1 MIPACPHRRGLFLA
15 EAAAAV
21 AGLAAI
27 GLIVVGIARERN
39 AAQRAEQHA
48 AAFETAQ
55 NLLARIRRDPAATT
69 PAGWTIER
77 QPVDGAVLVRVRG
90 EGVTLA
96 TVVRP

>member
-1 MIPACPHRRGLFLA
+1 MKHLPARHAYLLA

-21 AGLAAI
+21 VGLTSI
-27 GLIVVGIARERN
+27 GLIVVGVTRERI
-39 AAQRAEQHA
+39 AAQRAELHA

-55 NLLARIRRDPAATT
+55 NLLAQVRRDAAATAPT
-69 PAGWTIER
+69 GWTIER

-96 TVVRP
+96 TVVKP